1 MADDSADWPYIE
13 DLEGFQ
19 RLLTELVG
27 YVSAETGT
35 DLVSMNDLRD
45 AVYDAI
51 QWYEIDRSVAA
62 SSSKVTLHE
71 ISPHIERVIELIAQ
85 EENKH
90 HVLLALGN
98 FDGYSADLDNA
109 VNHYESLISDL
120 RKIARDVPKAVK
132 RSKGRPF
139 RKELRVLVERLADFW
154 VFATDRPF
162 DHSWHR
168 EPNGSITPLTNATRF
183 VYAVVEFVDPQ
194 SVKALLKITENVVKD
209 RNAAMRGGG
218 IDPRVAL
225 LGPHPWLHRKIYPA
239 R

>member
-1 MADDSADWPYIE
+1 M
-13 DLEGFQ
+13 
-19 RLLTELVG
+19 
-27 YVSAETGT
+27 SAETGT

-62 SSSKVTLHE
+62 SSSKITLHE

-109 VNHYESLISDL
+109 VNHYELLISDL
-120 RKIARDVPKAVK
+120 RKIARDVPRAVK

-139 RKELRVLVERLADFW
+139 REKSSACLSNVSLTSGCSRLIGHSTIVGIASLMDLLR
-154 VFATDRPF
+154 
-162 DHSWHR
+162 HSLTQLDLFMLLS
-168 EPNGSITPLTNATRF
+168 NLSI
-183 VYAVVEFVDPQ
+183 
-194 SVKALLKITENVVKD
+194 KAL
-209 RNAAMRGGG
+209 R
-218 IDPRVAL
+218 
-225 LGPHPWLHRKIYPA
+225 HY
-239 R
+239 